1 MCVHAQQ
8 FSLTLCNHKDC
19 SLPGSSVHGIFQ
31 TRYWSGLTFPS
42 PGNLLTQ
49 KSNRP
54 LLFVKRILNWAT
66 WEVCMCVFIWNQSSI
81 LELFRNVSRP
91 KFLLQGCTMWTSR
104 VFIFPYSLSKYH
116 FFKFGQ
122 LISNREPFLSFFF
135 NLIFFQLIYFNWRLV
150 ILKYCGGFCHT
161 STWIS
166 HRHTSV
172 SSSWNPLLPP
182 SPPQPSGLSQGT
194 SFECPALCIELALVI
209 YFTYGNIHIS
219 MLFFQI
225 ISPSPST

>member
-1 MCVHAQQ
+1 MLFNILLRIFTSMCVHAQQ

-104 VFIFPYSLSKYH
+104 VFIFPYSLSKYR

-122 LISNREPFLSFFF
+122 LISIREPFLSFFF
-135 NLIFFQLIYFNWRLV
+135 FNLIFFPIN
-150 ILKYCGGFCHT
+150 
-161 STWIS
+161 
-166 HRHTSV
+166 
-172 SSSWNPLLPP
+172 
-182 SPPQPSGLSQGT
+182 
-194 SFECPALCIELALVI
+194 
-209 YFTYGNIHIS
+209 
-219 MLFFQI
+219 LF
-225 ISPSPST
+225 